1 MAGFSINATV
11 LKQNGRDLYCFAMN
25 STQLARIS
33 YVTPRSKDD
42 PEEIQRILSVPRA
55 KEIGE
60 YIKQTNSLLPNAIIV
75 SLTSE
80 VEVYPSG
87 TDGIRIIRFPDEGG
101 KFAYIL
107 DGQHRLAG
115 FKYSDGVAF
124 DLPVI
129 AIHNADDALRGKIFA
144 DINSKQ

>member
-1 MAGFSINATV
+1 
-11 LKQNGRDLYCFAMN
+11 
-25 STQLARIS
+25 
-33 YVTPRSKDD
+33 
-42 PEEIQRILSVPRA
+42 
-55 KEIGE
+55 
-60 YIKQTNSLLPNAIIV
+60 
-75 SLTSE
+75 LTSE

-144 DINSKQ
+144 DINSKQERVSNV

>member
-115 FKYSDGVAF
+115 F
-124 DLPVI
+124 
-129 AIHNADDALRGKIFA
+129 
-144 DINSKQ
+144 